1 MKEKKPLSAKE
12 KWLIGLSIALVFAIG
27 LTIFLEINSRSGHE
41 QEDGKTSGENLA
53 KELVLS
59 VIEDTA
65 KSIKDELE
73 LAVRDLL
80 DENPERAR
88 QRVHT
93 VLKDVSGLRIPL
105 QQGIALL
112 KVASPSKAKRLEDA
126 QILLDVA
133 ETGLQEIMLPAIDLM
148 EVYPISALKVG
159 DGFNTRLMGAYLD
172 FAESIMPQVEVM
184 LETVNSVDLSFLGEG
199 MAEYQTYLELANKLV
214 AFYQEDPTILPVL
227 KSMLGNEED
236 RLYVIAVQNPAE
248 IRASGGFPGSMG
260 TMRIRDGVL
269 TMGDFSSVV
278 NMMSH
283 VTPKAI
289 QITPEEMQMFYHLSS
304 IRDPRD
310 ADLCP
315 DFVRVGHIWAM
326 ACEETL
332 GEPVDG
338 VISVTPRIVQRLLTA
353 MGEEIELSDGTILNG
368 ENAQKVLIHDIY
380 FKYFSTNH
388 MSDRNEVS
396 DELFAEAAKKTMEK
410 LTGDVSIT
418 RLLNYLPVVKRSVED
433 RTLMLWMKNE
443 QEQAFVTRMGWEG
456 GLNQDPTNPEA
467 GVYFNLVLPS
477 KMGWYVLM
485 ETRMGERTQNE
496 DGSYTYPVTV
506 TLINIVEK
514 EEIKQ
519 ATSYISGGRN
529 GTIYGVAFF
538 FAPAGGQVSDFSTSN
553 DRPIQMK
560 TYHGLELG
568 YMEQFNMAPGK
579 PITITYSVTT
589 APGVETPLTFS
600 KTPTAQ
606 DYYSVFGVG

>member
-1 MKEKKPLSAKE
+1 MKEKKSLSAKK

-27 LTIFLEINSRSGHE
+27 LTVFLEVTHKGGSE
-41 QEDGKTSGENLA
+41 QENGKTTGESLA
-53 KELVLS
+53 KELVMS

-73 LAVRDLL
+73 LAIRDML
-80 DENPERAR
+80 DEKPERAR

-93 VLKDVSGLRIPL
+93 ISKDVSGLRKPL

-126 QILLDVA
+126 QVLLDVA

-148 EVYPISALKVG
+148 EEYPISELKVG

-172 FAESIMPQVEVM
+172 FAESIMPQVEGI
-184 LETVNSVDLSFLGEG
+184 LGTVNSVDLSFLGEG
-199 MAEYQTYLELANKLV
+199 MAEYLSYLELANKMMD
-214 AFYQEDPTILPVL
+214 FYREDPTVLPML
-227 KSMLGNEED
+227 KSMLGAESD

-260 TMRIRDGVL
+260 TMRIQDGVL
-269 TMGDFSSVV
+269 TLGDFSSVV
-278 NMMSH
+278 NMMNKS
-283 VTPKAI
+283 TPKAI
-289 QITPEEMQMFYHLSS
+289 QITPEEMQMFRHLSS

-326 ACEETL
+326 ACEEKL
-332 GEPVDG
+332 REPVDG
-338 VISVTPRIVQRLLTA
+338 VISVTPHIVQRLLKA
-353 MGEEIELSDGTILNG
+353 MGEEIELSDGTVING
-368 ENAQKVLIHDIY
+368 ENALRVLLHDIY
-380 FKYFSTNH
+380 FKYFG
-388 MSDRNEVS
+388 RNYVSNRSKIS

-410 LTGDVSIT
+410 LTGNVSIT
-418 RLLNYLPVVKRSVED
+418 QLLKYLPVAKRSIED
-433 RTLMLWMKNE
+433 RTLMMWMKDE
-443 QEQAFVTRMGWEG
+443 QEQAFVTRMGWDG
-456 GLNQDPTNPEA
+456 GLNRDPSNPQA

-506 TLINIVEK
+506 RLINIADKK
-514 EEIKQ
+514 EISQ
-519 ATSYISGGRN
+519 ASSYISGGR
-529 GTIYGVAFF
+529 GGSIYGVAFF
-538 FAPAGGQVSDFSTSN
+538 FAPAGGTIGDFSASN
-553 DRPIQMK
+553 GQRIQK
-560 TYHGLELG
+560 KAYHDLELG
-568 YMEQFNMAPGK
+568 YMEQFSMTPDT